1 MTRCDSSCGQVPG
14 FKLHSDTGRALPY
27 LRWRYLFLFYLLL
40 RLNLVEYLNA
50 VVQIIAEASPPF
62 CRSTFSFIINQLHET
77 RFRAATGSAFEPLPR
92 PTFYYPFNLCSPG
105 LQPAWGYEKWYA
117 QGIEIRLM
125 PEVYTNAKE
134 IYKSRGSSK
143 RQGDIDYV
151 DVRVRMG

>member
-1 MTRCDSSCGQVPG
+1 MWFFVRASSWIQTA
-14 FKLHSDTGRALPY
+14 LRHRAGASVSSVTL
-27 LRWRYLFLFYLLL
+27 LSVLILSLL

-125 PEVYTNAKE
+125 PEVYTNADTNIGDQVNGKE
-134 IYKSRGSSK
+134 ISITSMWEWEWG
-143 RQGDIDYV
+143 GV
-151 DVRVRMG
+151 